1 MNKKIIPPPTRTVM
15 ADSFVINYA
24 ATILLSALHI
34 QHNSFS
40 QWCHDPHSS
49 DGTEVQKG

>member
-1 MNKKIIPPPTRTVM
+1 M

-24 ATILLSALHI
+24 TTILLSALHI
-34 QHNSFS
+34 QHISFS
-40 QWCHDPHSS
+40 QWYHDPHSS

>member
-1 MNKKIIPPPTRTVM
+1 M

-24 ATILLSALHI
+24 TTILLSALHI
-34 QHNSFS
+34 QHISFS
-40 QWCHDPHSS
+40 QWHHDPHSS